1 MLGSAFL
8 LGPTYCALPPGN
20 LTPGRAKRKFGE
32 SLAFPAGM
40 ILLITPCEKAEMW
53 AGALQA
59 GTGETVR
66 VAPLLRDGMKLLR
79 EHEFRVVVY
88 DEQYIEAIALG
99 AESLLAQSGTAVP
112 VGINL
117 SITRMERVIREV
129 MAALRRSQ
137 AEKLK
142 AQKTAIENL
151 RSQLNGSLTG
161 ILLSA
166 DLALNTSSLPASA
179 QEKLRSIQQLAQ
191 DMRQQLDTKNPSTT
205 HR

>member
-1 MLGSAFL
+1 
-8 LGPTYCALPPGN
+8 
-20 LTPGRAKRKFGE
+20 
-32 SLAFPAGM
+32 M